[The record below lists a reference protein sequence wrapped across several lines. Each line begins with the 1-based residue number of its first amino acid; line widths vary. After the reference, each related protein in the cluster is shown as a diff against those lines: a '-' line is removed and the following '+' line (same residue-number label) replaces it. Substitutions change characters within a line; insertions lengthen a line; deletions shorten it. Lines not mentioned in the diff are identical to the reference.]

1 MPQWQQQVSGG
12 TGQSEGSNYLRLHL
26 FIYTACE
33 HFHQP
38 QLTNCCWRIWWLGEI
53 TFQSR
58 LKNSIKFAAMV
69 MCAAVYNGAWKND
82 VLCLI
87 KSNRSGVNVST
98 SEVKLAMAYIMF
110 GLHGE
115 TAGSIRPITS
125 ATFVRRVL
133 VAVAV
138 IANTLTSAGRRLLI
152 SPTRRRTLRKVSPL
166 NHNRLCNTVPMSKH

>member
-1 MPQWQQQVSGG
+1 M
-12 TGQSEGSNYLRLHL
+12 
-26 FIYTACE
+26 
-33 HFHQP
+33 
-38 QLTNCCWRIWWLGEI
+38 
-53 TFQSR
+53 
-58 LKNSIKFAAMV
+58 KFAAMV
-69 MCAAVYNGAWKND
+69 MCAAVYRGND

-87 KSNRSGVNVST
+87 KSSRSGVNVST

-110 GLHGE
+110 GLHGQ
-115 TAGSIRPITS
+115 TAITSGSIRPITS

-166 NHNRLCNTVPMSKH
+166 NHNRLYKTVPMSKH